1 MSKFTVDSFIVELG
15 FNENVIK
22 GLQRV
27 EKAALQSAQRIERNL
42 NRAFKVDTKQLDSN
56 LTASLKS
63 MEGKINKTFDRLE
76 ARAKNTKA
84 FRFTSQVNDAINPPK
99 QPRQPRISGNRAIT
113 AAYSANMSKLKGFDP
128 ILQKYIKSQFYGLSA
143 KAGSMD
149 NTKFNEALAK
159 LNSSVREAIA
169 KARGHTSTSINGDR
183 AASSLDNLSS
193 AAVKTA
199 GAFISFQAVL
209 ASYQKIME
217 VGLQRASSERS
228 IDFVFGDQ

>member
-76 ARAKNTKA
+76 ARARNTKA
-84 FRFTSQVNDAINPPK
+84 FRFTSQVNDAINPPR

-128 ILQKYIKSQFYGLSA
+128 VLQKYIK
-143 KAGSMD
+143 
-149 NTKFNEALAK
+149 
-159 LNSSVREAIA
+159 LNRPGFPGEC
-169 KARGHTSTSINGDR
+169 
-183 AASSLDNLSS
+183 
-193 AAVKTA
+193 
-199 GAFISFQAVL
+199 FICELRLPDHRF
-209 ASYQKIME
+209 
-217 VGLQRASSERS
+217 
-228 IDFVFGDQ
+228 